1 MNYKLNQNHK
11 LFYKHCFFFLNCLGE
26 LDLPEMG
33 APLPVA
39 VKVLKETASREIE
52 EDFLREVD
60 VMSTFRHEN
69 ILALL
74 GVVPRGIIY
83 LSYLSL

>member
-1 MNYKLNQNHK
+1 
-11 LFYKHCFFFLNCLGE
+11 
-26 LDLPEMG
+26 MG

-60 VMSTFRHEN
+60 FMSTFRHEN

-74 GVVPRGIIY
+74 GVVPRGIIHF
-83 LSYLSL
+83 